1 MSGCFPTGPRYLKS
15 TNWLQDSFIIQKC
28 HILWTITSFHFYGD
42 IGRKI
47 QKQKVL
53 EWRENG
59 GACALVKGLAYLT
72 PKRQRPA
79 LTCASTSIHFRNR
92 LLTKSNRKSSCGWS
106 FAYWT
111 RYQQRWEVWQSAC
124 QHYFY
129 SNGYVPFHPGSP
141 WMWRMRHW
149 IPMTQRRNKESLRWR
164 FILFCFDKIQIIFE

>member
-1 MSGCFPTGPRYLKS
+1 MEILEEKS
-15 TNWLQDSFIIQKC
+15 KNKKC
-28 HILWTITSFHFYGD
+28 WNEEKMVAHA
-42 IGRKI
+42 R
-47 QKQKVL
+47 
-53 EWRENG
+53 
-59 GACALVKGLAYLT
+59 LVAGLAYLT

-79 LTCASTSIHFRNR
+79 LTCVLLPSTHSTNR

-149 IPMTQRRNKESLRWR
+149 IPMTQKRNKESLRWR
-164 FILFCFDKIQIIFE
+164 FILFCFDKKLIIFWINSADPKVNKSLKTRTECTPKSIPTSKRSLS

>member
-1 MSGCFPTGPRYLKS
+1 MPYIV
-15 TNWLQDSFIIQKC
+15 N
-28 HILWTITSFHFYGD
+28 ITSYHFYGN

-53 EWRENG
+53 ERRENG
-59 GACALVKGLAYLT
+59 GACAAGAGNCLPDAN
-72 PKRQRPA
+72 RQRPA
-79 LTCASTSIHFRNR
+79 LTCVLLPSTHSTNR

-164 FILFCFDKIQIIFE
+164 FILFCFDKNTNNFWINSPFPRLTKA